1 MKRYLSLLLVASSL
15 FFLSATPVKRVGH
28 GLAPHGHLRLKFD
41 RFITGN
47 ETPTNNTS
55 ETYTADWPAWGSI
68 YENYANV
75 TWTVD
80 GGTVT
85 SYNKHSCTILW
96 GAAGPGH
103 VNVYEDLGS
112 QMGDLDVTIQ

>member
-1 MKRYLSLLLVASSL
+1 MKRFLSLLLVVSSL
-15 FFLSATPVKRVGH
+15 FFLSATPIRQ
-28 GLAPHGHLRLKFD
+28 ASHGHLRLKLE
-41 RFITGN
+41 RNFITGN
-47 ETPTNNTS
+47 TTPTNG
-55 ETYTADWPAWGSI
+55 TYENYTVAWEFWGSI

-103 VNVYEDLGS
+103 INVYEDLGS

>member
-1 MKRYLSLLLVASSL
+1 MKRYLTSLLVVCSL
-15 FFLSATPVKRVGH
+15 FFLSATPMKRAGH
-28 GLAPHGHLRLKFD
+28 SPARHGHLRLKFD

-85 SYNKHSCTILW
+85 SHDKHTCTVLW

-112 QMGDLDVTIQ
+112 QNGDLDVDIQ